1 MDDIKKDPYEKAVS
15 LLEPQWR
22 QVLERVPEEVW
33 PTISEIRFRLFQPLV
48 LTIQGRPAFLRA
60 DSTLTSCSSE
70 AKFYPDQSTLNEI
83 FASLCDYSVHTHAE
97 EIRNGYISLPEG
109 GRAGIGGHA
118 VISGGQIQT
127 YSPITSIDLRIPRE
141 MPGAADPLLETVRT
155 MCSALILF
163 GPPASGK
170 TTILKDLIVQLS
182 SGESPHTVAVADERG
197 ELSAVRKSA
206 VLADFLTG
214 APKAAAVTQ
223 AVRSLSP
230 EYIICDEVSTKEETQ
245 ALGYALGSGVK
256 LIMSLHANS
265 REELL
270 RRRIF
275 KELKRYIEIDCL
287 AQLAGSKSPCKV
299 KSLYTV
305 EDAL

>member
-1 MDDIKKDPYEKAVS
+1 
-15 LLEPQWR
+15 
-22 QVLERVPEEVW
+22 
-33 PTISEIRFRLFQPLV
+33 
-48 LTIQGRPAFLRA
+48 
-60 DSTLTSCSSE
+60 
-70 AKFYPDQSTLNEI
+70 
-83 FASLCDYSVHTHAE
+83 
-97 EIRNGYISLPEG
+97 
-109 GRAGIGGHA
+109 
-118 VISGGQIQT
+118 
-127 YSPITSIDLRIPRE
+127 

-270 RRRIF
+270 RRKIF

-305 EDAL
+305 ENAL